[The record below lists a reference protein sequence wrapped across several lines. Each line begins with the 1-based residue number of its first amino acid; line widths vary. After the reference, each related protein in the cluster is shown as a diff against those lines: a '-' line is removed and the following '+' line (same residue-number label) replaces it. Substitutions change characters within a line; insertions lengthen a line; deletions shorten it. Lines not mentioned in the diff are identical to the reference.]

1 MEHAAAGDR
10 PFRNHL
16 APDAHAVEF
25 ESKDRSVSVGLGGTI
40 APIPYEICKKMSAT
54 RAQTL
59 KPTPPSV
66 ADDPRW
72 ARIVAR
78 DKTADGRLWYSVST
92 TGVYCRPS
100 CPSRTANPENVQLHD
115 TLESAQA
122 TGFRPCKRCNPDG
135 PSIECENAALVAKA
149 CRIIERSEEEPS
161 LEELA
166 DAVGR
171 SPSYFHRM
179 FKAATG
185 VTPKEYAA
193 AHRAKRVRQGLA
205 SGNSVTEAIY
215 DAGFNSSG
223 RFYEKSTDML
233 GMTPSQYRAGG
244 TNEEIKFAVGQTS
257 LGAILVASS
266 KKGVA
271 AILLGNDPDELVRN
285 LQDRFP
291 KAHLIGA
298 DQDYEALVARVVAFV
313 EKPEIGLDLPLDV
326 RGTAFQQRV
335 WRALQE
341 IPVGETVSYAEIA
354 RRIGRPKA
362 VRAVASACAENNLAV
377 AIPCHRVVRVD
388 GSLSGYAWGVER
400 KRALLDRE
408 GSQKT

>member
-1 MEHAAAGDR
+1 
-10 PFRNHL
+10 
-16 APDAHAVEF
+16 
-25 ESKDRSVSVGLGGTI
+25 
-40 APIPYEICKKMSAT
+40 MSAT
-54 RAQTL
+54 RAATV
-59 KPTPPSV
+59 KPTRPSV
-66 ADDPRW
+66 ANDPRW

-78 DKTADGRLWYSVST
+78 DKTADGHLWYSVST

-100 CPSRTANPENVQLHD
+100 CPSRNANPKNVQLHD
-115 TLESAQA
+115 TLECAKA

-135 PSIECENAALVAKA
+135 PSVECENAALVAKA
-149 CRIIERSEEEPS
+149 CRIIEESEEEPS
-161 LEELA
+161 LEDLA
-166 DAVGR
+166 KAVDR
-171 SPSYFHRM
+171 SPSYFHRT

-185 VTPKEYAA
+185 VTPKEYAL

-271 AILLGNDPDELVRN
+271 AILLGDDPDELVRG

-291 KAHLIGA
+291 RARLIGG

-313 EKPEIGLDLPLDV
+313 EKPEIGLGLPLDV

-341 IPVGETVSYAEIA
+341 IPVGATVSYAEIA
-354 RRIGRPKA
+354 RGIGYPKA
-362 VRAVASACAENNLAV
+362 VRAVAGACAKNKLAV
-377 AIPCHRVVRVD
+377 AIPCHRVVRID

-408 GSQKT
+408 GSRKT